1 MQLTI
6 IPAADRHPSSFACRE
21 SLLPLEAVILDSP
34 DTVLPHSERPL
45 LHLGIDL
52 GGTSLRIGA
61 FDASMQLLASRVMPT
76 RVRSGPQAVVADMAD
91 AISSLLDETRGRI
104 EAIGLGSPGPLNLLD
119 GTLGQLP
126 NFPGWDFFPL
136 RSSLE
141 ELTGLP
147 VVLDGDANAAALAE
161 WKLGA
166 GRNEGVDSMAMLTLG
181 TGVGSGIILDSRI
194 WHGIVGM
201 GGEVGHVSVN
211 YDGPT
216 CSCGGRGCLE
226 YYASATGI
234 ERSARI
240 VASQSHG
247 PLADLFAKHPSVT
260 ARMIADLATSGDR
273 AAREIYAQVG
283 RYLGRGLATLVNTL
297 DLPLYVIGGGVAAAW
312 DLFAPEMY
320 LTLRELSYVYRLQ
333 QPSQLA
339 RREPG
344 RPFITTATLGAD
356 AGLLGAAMLPSF
368 SPITTHHEPATN
380 H

>member
-1 MQLTI
+1 LT
-6 IPAADRHPSSFACRE
+6 PSSTPAIPQHE
-21 SLLPLEAVILDSP
+21 
-34 DTVLPHSERPL
+34 ERPL
-45 LHLGIDL
+45 LRIGIDL
-52 GGTSLRIGA
+52 GGTSLRVGA
-61 FDASMQLLASRVMPT
+61 FDANMQLLATRVMPT

-91 AISSLLDETRGRI
+91 AISSLLDETTGRA
-104 EAIGLGSPGPLNLLD
+104 EAIGLGSPGPLNLVD

-166 GRNEGVDSMAMLTLG
+166 GRNERVDSMAMLTLG
-181 TGVGSGIILDSRI
+181 TGVGSGIILDGQI

-211 YDGPT
+211 YDGPA

-234 ERSARI
+234 ERTART
-240 VASQSHG
+240 VASHSHG
-247 PLADLFAKHPSVT
+247 KLADLYANNKSVT

-273 AAREIYAQVG
+273 EAREIYAQVG

-312 DLFAPEMY
+312 SLFAPEMY

-333 QPSQLA
+333 QPSQLEH
-339 RREPG
+339 REPG
-344 RPFITTATLGAD
+344 RPFITAATLGAD
-356 AGLLGAAMLPSF
+356 AGLLGAAMLPTLSQT
-368 SPITTHHEPATN
+368 STRHETSS

>member
-1 MQLTI
+1 
-6 IPAADRHPSSFACRE
+6 
-21 SLLPLEAVILDSP
+21 
-34 DTVLPHSERPL
+34 
-45 LHLGIDL
+45 
-52 GGTSLRIGA
+52 
-61 FDASMQLLASRVMPT
+61 MPT

-91 AISSLLDETRGRI
+91 AIASLLDETSGRT
-104 EAIGLGSPGPLNLLD
+104 EAIGLGSPGPLNLTD

-136 RSSLE
+136 RSALE
-141 ELTGLP
+141 DLTGLP

-181 TGVGSGIILDSRI
+181 TGVGSGIIIDGHI

-201 GGEVGHVSVN
+201 GGEVGHISVN

-234 ERSARI
+234 ERAARSL
-240 VASQSHG
+240 AQHSHG
-247 PLADLFAKHPSVT
+247 KLTELFANNRTVT

-273 AAREIYAQVG
+273 EARAIYTQVG
-283 RYLGRGLATLVNTL
+283 RYIGRGLAGLVNTL

-320 LTLRELSYVYRLQ
+320 LTLREFSYVYRLQ
-333 QPSQLA
+333 QPTQLT

-344 RPFITTATLGAD
+344 RPFITPATLGAD
-356 AGLLGAAMLPSF
+356 AGLLGAAMLPTLTQNPTHYEP
-368 SPITTHHEPATN
+368 SPTR
-380 H
+380 